1 MRMTT
6 ETLPAAT
13 PTHARILFV
22 DDDPNITTSMRR
34 WLSREPFEVKT
45 ANSAAEAQELLADH
59 TFEVVVADEIM
70 PGTRGSEFLGQLRRD
85 RPEVVRIL
93 MTGEQSLE
101 TAIKAVNEGG
111 IFRFIRKPCE
121 PREISRNLHDAVAY
135 HRAHAPP
142 PASLAPP
149 PDPALAELQT
159 RYDRAVD
166 GLWMAMQPVVSA
178 PLRNVYAYECLVRT
192 REPSVPHGGAFVELA
207 ERLSQSQSLDRF
219 IRARVATMLRDSAD
233 DLMVLVNLHPSSLD
247 DDDLFAPEAPLS
259 AFAGR
264 VVLEITERAA
274 LTDMKAVRD
283 KVQSLRNLGYR
294 IAVDDLGAGYAGL
307 QSLVILTPEIVKID
321 MELVRNIDT
330 SPTKAT
336 LVAAVIT
343 LCRQLGAKVIAEGIE
358 TDEEFR
364 ALQSMGCEFLQG
376 YYFAKPGPAYPA
388 VRWPS

>member
-1 MRMTT
+1 
-6 ETLPAAT
+6 
-13 PTHARILFV
+13 
-22 DDDPNITTSMRR
+22 
-34 WLSREPFEVKT
+34 
-45 ANSAAEAQELLADH
+45 
-59 TFEVVVADEIM
+59 
-70 PGTRGSEFLGQLRRD
+70 
-85 RPEVVRIL
+85 
-93 MTGEQSLE
+93 
-101 TAIKAVNEGG
+101 
-111 IFRFIRKPCE
+111 
-121 PREISRNLHDAVAY
+121 
-135 HRAHAPP
+135 
-142 PASLAPP
+142 
-149 PDPALAELQT
+149 
-159 RYDRAVD
+159 
-166 GLWMAMQPVVSA
+166 
-178 PLRNVYAYECLVRT
+178 
-192 REPSVPHGGAFVELA
+192 
-207 ERLSQSQSLDRF
+207 
-219 IRARVATMLRDSAD
+219 
-233 DLMVLVNLHPSSLD
+233 VLVNLHPSSLD

>member
-1 MRMTT
+1 MTT
-6 ETLPAAT
+6 ETLPGAT

-135 HRAHAPP
+135 HRAHAP

>member
-135 HRAHAPP
+135 HRAHAP

>member
-142 PASLAPP
+142 VSLAPP

-233 DLMVLVNLHPSSLD
+233 DLVVLVNLHPSSLD